1 MDSTF
6 FHYVARVE
14 SMVKVSFE
22 TVFRK
27 IFGAVTFWT
36 AYVKKHEAGTYPKG
50 I

>member
-22 TVFRK
+22 TVFSIFCEAELYGQYLK
-27 IFGAVTFWT
+27 IENCWHGRVF
-36 AYVKKHEAGTYPKG
+36 
-50 I
+50 